1 VRAAIVTLLSAC
13 LLAMA
18 CGKYGPPVRA
28 GPEPARQPEP
38 ALGIPLPAKSPE
50 PAPEDEP

>member
-1 VRAAIVTLLSAC
+1 VRAATGILLAAC
-13 LLAMA
+13 LLTLA

-28 GPEPARQPEP
+28 SEKPEREPEPAI
-38 ALGIPLPAKSPE
+38 AIPLPASPQ

>member
-28 GPEPARQPEP
+28 GEDPEQEAEPAF
-38 ALGIPLPAKSPE
+38 GIPLPEAPSE